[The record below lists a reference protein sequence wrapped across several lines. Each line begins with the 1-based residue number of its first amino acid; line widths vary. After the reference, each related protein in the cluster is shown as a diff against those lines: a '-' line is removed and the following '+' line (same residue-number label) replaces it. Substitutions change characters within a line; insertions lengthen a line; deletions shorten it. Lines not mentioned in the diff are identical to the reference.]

1 MRINKQARRDAK
13 QLFQLCMV
21 GGLPDEN
28 RVRQVALS
36 IASAG
41 YRNVP
46 AVLAHF
52 LRLVR
57 LDALEHSAN
66 VESAMPLPEDL
77 RSEIRSNLERRY
89 GAGLT
94 TTFAYR
100 PELIGGVRIQVGSHV
115 YDGSVLGELTALEK
129 KF

>member
-41 YRNVP
+41 SRNVP